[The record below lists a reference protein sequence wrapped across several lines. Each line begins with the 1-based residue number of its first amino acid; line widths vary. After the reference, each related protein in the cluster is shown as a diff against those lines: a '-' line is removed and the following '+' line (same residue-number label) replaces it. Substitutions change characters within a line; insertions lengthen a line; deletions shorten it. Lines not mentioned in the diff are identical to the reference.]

1 MNYQD
6 RQLAT
11 AVKNLSAL
19 NEKAVPGAASM
30 AINRV
35 AKRAIS
41 HSVKDTSKAVRVKQ
55 KIIRRYARVSK
66 KATAKQPVAYVRVRR
81 TDIPAIHI
89 GEARTQIRMK
99 NGQMQVR
106 SASRGKN
113 GRYTKREVSGFTS
126 IKVGKHKF
134 ENAFLQ
140 KLKNGKWHIMQRTSD
155 NRYPIKMCA
164 VPIQKEITAAF
175 EVNSQKLMK
184 TDMPKEL
191 SYAMGQQIRLIV
203 RRDVGRGN

>member
-1 MNYQD
+1 MNELD

-19 NEKAVPGAASM
+19 DETAVPSAASM
-30 AINRV
+30 AINRI

-41 HSVKDTSKAVRVKQ
+41 HSVKDTSKAVKVQ
-55 KIIRRYARVSK
+55 KKVIRRYARVSK
-66 KATAKQPVAYVRVRR
+66 KASPKQPVAYVRVRR

-89 GEARTQIRMK
+89 GEARTQIRRK
-99 NGQMQVR
+99 KGRYQVQ
-106 SASRGKN
+106 SATRAKD

-134 ENAFLQ
+134 DNAFLQ

-155 NRYPIKMCA
+155 ARYPIKMCA
-164 VPIQKEITAAF
+164 IPIYKEITSAF
-175 EVNSQKLMK
+175 ETNCSRLIDK
-184 TDMPKEL
+184 DMPKEL
-191 SYAMGQQIRLIV
+191 MYAMGQQVRLIV
-203 RRDVGRGN
+203 RREVGRGN

>member
-164 VPIQKEITAAF
+164 VPIRKEITAAF

>member
-175 EVNSQKLMK
+175 EVNSKKLMK